1 MSRRILV
8 TSALPYANGPL
19 HFGHIIEAVQTDVWV
34 RFQRLR
40 GNECL
45 YVCAEDTHGTPIM
58 IKAQSEGL
66 TPEALIARV
75 AAEHRAD
82 YQGFLI
88 GHDQFH
94 STHSAENRHFTDLM
108 FGRLKDAGH
117 ITQRSVR
124 QAYDEQAGM
133 FLPDRYVRGTCPRC
147 KAVDQYGDSCEV
159 CGATYSPADLIDP
172 KSTISGTTPVW
183 RDSEHLFF
191 ALGRF
196 EPMLREWVRSGSL
209 QDSVR
214 AKLAEWFETG
224 LQDWDISRDAP
235 YFGFEIPGHPGKYF
249 YVWFDAPIGYL
260 GSLKALCDRRGL
272 DLDAFL
278 KPGSDIE
285 LHHFIGK
292 DISYFHTLFWPAVL
306 DGSGFRKP
314 TAVHVHGFLTV
325 DGQKMS
331 KSRGTFVTARRYLE
345 RLPPEALRYYFAAK
359 LGPGVDDIDLALGDF
374 TARVNA
380 DLVGKLVNIA
390 SRCAG
395 FVAKGGGTLAHELP
409 DPGLYAEFIAAAPRI
424 ADLYEG
430 LDYAQAMREIMA
442 LADRANQYVDAHKPW
457 ALAKDPARAAE
468 ALAVA
473 TQGIN
478 LFRVL
483 MVYLAPVLPDT
494 GCKAAGFLGAPLSSW
509 DEIATPLLDRPL
521 APYEP
526 LAVRLDPKVVAELI
540 ETPAAAVPAA
550 APGAASTAT
559 PAATKAAA
567 ATKPAAAK
575 PAAAAA
581 PPGTITIDDFAKLDL
596 RVAKVLE
603 ASDVEGSDKLLKL
616 TLELGG
622 ERRTVFSGI
631 RHTYTAAG
639 LVGRHVVVVA
649 NLAPRKMR
657 FGVSE
662 GMVLCAADADDRV
675 YLLSPDDGAAS
686 GLPIS

>member
-34 RFQRLR
+34 RFQKLR
-40 GNECL
+40 GHECR

-58 IKAQSEGL
+58 IRAQSEGI

-88 GHDQFH
+88 GHDRFH
-94 STHSAENRHFTDLM
+94 STHSPENRHFTDLM
-108 FGRLKDAGH
+108 FGRLQAAGH
-117 ITQRSVR
+117 ITRRSVR

-133 FLPDRYVRGTCPRC
+133 FLPDRFVRGTCPRC
-147 KAVDQYGDSCEV
+147 KAVDQYGDSCEA
-159 CGATYSPADLIDP
+159 CGATYSPADLIEP
-172 KSTISGTTPVW
+172 RSTLSGSTPVW
-183 RDSEHLFF
+183 RESEHLFF

-196 EPMLREWVRSGSL
+196 ETMLRNWVSSGSL

-214 AKLAEWFETG
+214 AKLSEWFEAG

-260 GSLKALCDRRGL
+260 GSLKALCDAEGL
-272 DLDAFL
+272 DIDAFL
-278 KPGSDIE
+278 EADSDIE

-314 TAVHVHGFLTV
+314 TAVHVHGFLTI

-345 RLPPEALRYYFAAK
+345 RLPPEPLRYYFAAK

-395 FVAKGGGTLAHELP
+395 FVAKGGGTLAHELA
-409 DPGLYAEFIAAAPRI
+409 DPALHAEFTAAAPRI
-424 ADLYEG
+424 AALYEG

-457 ALAKDPARAAE
+457 ALAKDPAKAAE
-468 ALAVA
+468 VVAVA

-483 MVYLAPVLPDT
+483 MLYLAPVLPEM
-494 GCKAAGFLGAPLSSW
+494 AARAGRFLGAPFASW
-509 DEIATPLLDRPL
+509 DEVATPLLGTPL

-526 LAVRLDPKVVAELI
+526 LAQRLDPKVVAELI
-540 ETPAAAVPAA
+540 EAPAPAASAAPAAMRA
-550 APGAASTAT
+550 APGAAPAT
-559 PAATKAAA
+559 
-567 ATKPAAAK
+567 
-575 PAAAAA
+575 AAAAA
-581 PPGTITIDDFAKLDL
+581 GPAGGPIAIDEFARVDL
-596 RVAKVLE
+596 RIAEIVE
-603 ASDVEGSDKLLKL
+603 ASDVAGSDKLLKL
-616 TLELGG
+616 TVDLGG

-631 RHTYTAAG
+631 RGSYTAAS
-639 LVGRHVVVVA
+639 LVGRKVVMVA

-657 FGVSE
+657 FGMSE
-662 GMVLCAADADDRV
+662 GMVLCASGADDRV
-675 YLLSPDDGAAS
+675 YLLSPDEGAAGGMAVS
-686 GLPIS
+686 